1 MQKKFRLKNNDD
13 FKRLID
19 AKKFLVNQSFTIY
32 FVPNTLGYARFGISV
47 GKKHGNAVNRNK
59 IKNQIRMMISQTFAY
74 SKSCDYLI
82 MIRKDYHENSYAENL
97 ERLTD
102 LAKKIDKR
110 GVK

>member
-19 AKKFLVNQSFTIY
+19 NKKFFVNKSFTIY
-32 FVPNTLGYARFGISV
+32 FAPNTLGYARFGISV
-47 GKKHGNAVNRNK
+47 GKKHGNAVTRNK
-59 IKNQIRMMISQTFAY
+59 IKNQIRMMISQTFEY

-82 MIRKDYHENSYAENL
+82 MIRKDYHEQTFATNL
-97 ERLTD
+97 TELNI
-102 LAKKIDKR
+102 LADKINKR